1 MVVATSPHLG
11 HGEQLRRDLETAP
24 EADALLVELKGAA
37 VDVAVRASLERGMDV
52 VFCDN
57 RVMPGSGG
65 DARFDESAAWLG
77 DLARERFQR

>member
-1 MVVATSPHLG
+1 M
-11 HGEQLRRDLETAP
+11 
-24 EADALLVELKGAA
+24 
-37 VDVAVRASLERGMDV
+37 DVAVRASLERGMDV